1 MRADCMRVCGSCRA
15 CAAERKRFV
24 AQAPLRPCAK
34 PLFPCEGWSI
44 DLITDLPPFSLG
56 HRYILV
62 VVCCFSKWVELIP
75 LYTKESSEVAEALYR
90 CILACFGKPQ
100 WFRARRWEGFRGLD
114 TLA

>member
-1 MRADCMRVCGSCRA
+1 MRADCVRVCGSCRA
-15 CAAERKRFV
+15 CAAERKRFA
-24 AQAPLRPCAK
+24 AQAPLRPTAK

-44 DLITDLPPFSLG
+44 DLITDLPPSPLG

-90 CILACFGKPQ
+90 CILARFGKPR
-100 WFRARRWEGFRGLD
+100 WFRSDAGKEFEG
-114 TLA
+114 